1 MEETQ
6 EKNIIT
12 VTLSPS
18 LDRTLVTHYLAVGYH
33 NVTEESTR
41 LDPAGAGV
49 NIVRALNRLLG
60 RGHGIIL
67 LGDDATGLAY
77 RALISEEDFDKTVIR
92 VTGRTRSSTIIL
104 DTGNQTETNIVE
116 ESAGITRVDVEQLV
130 GSLKELARPEDIV
143 VFAGPLPN
151 ESPRD
156 TYAWLTGIVHEETGA
171 DVGIVT
177 GGEPLSEALKAQ
189 PEFVAVTQIQ
199 AEAFFNYPV
208 RTLEDLLG
216 SGRRLV
222 EQGAHSVL
230 LEMRDGE
237 GAVLVN
243 PEGAW
248 VATLPDPGEGTTS
261 GVWDALLAGFLAA
274 YVSRKPP
281 LETLALGAAAAAY
294 TAAQVGSEFGT
305 LDEVQ
310 EYIGQIDVRAASE
323 EETANPAAED

>member
-33 NVTEESTR
+33 NVTVESTR

-49 NIVRALNRLLG
+49 NIARALNRLLG

-77 RALISEEDFDKTVIR
+77 RALIVEEDFDKTVIR
-92 VTGRTRSSTIIL
+92 VTGRTRSRTIIL
-104 DTGNQTETNIVE
+104 DTGNQEETQIVE

-130 GSLKELARPEDIV
+130 GSLTELARPEDIV

-156 TYAWLTGIVHEETGA
+156 TYAWLTGIVHDQTDA

-248 VATLPDPGEGTTS
+248 IATLPDRGEGTTS
-261 GVWDALLAGFLAA
+261 GVWDALLAGFLTA
-274 YVSRKPP
+274 YVNRKPP
-281 LETLALGAAAAAY
+281 LEALALGAAAAAY
-294 TAAQVGSEFGT
+294 TGAQVGSEFGT

-310 EYIGQIDVRAASE
+310 DYIRQIDVRAVSE
-323 EETANPAAED
+323 EETAKPAAED